1 MSVQSANRP
10 RKYTESVLRVV
21 VDSTLDWFESR
32 KWDALVE
39 SDPDATPFQT
49 REWAA
54 AWWRHYGRGKR
65 PFMLQAFDSDELV
78 GLYPL
83 FERQSAWRAIRPIGV
98 GPSDYLKPIAR
109 SGCHEPVADAFLRH
123 LASENALI
131 DLHQWPFDV
140 APDGAIEQA
149 TCLVVDLPPTF
160 DQYLSR
166 LSKSLR
172 YDAKRVG
179 RDSKLTLRDD
189 VDPAEAL
196 HILLDQHERRWKSRG
211 LPGAFV
217 GKARRFHQDW
227 AQVAHRNGWLR
238 LTVLESEGRPIGAIY
253 AMTMGKACYYYQAGF
268 DPAYKSV
275 SPGTVLVSHAISRAI
290 DEGVTKFDFCRGD
303 EPYKRRWKP
312 DHVVTNCRILLP
324 GPALGRVGAG
334 WNRLAWRVEHR
345 VRRRLEGGRLWPPR
359 AEKA

>member
-1 MSVQSANRP
+1 MSDRSTNRQ
-10 RKYTESVLRVV
+10 RKYTETVLRVA
-21 VDSTLDWFESR
+21 VDSTSEWFESR

-39 SDPDATPFQT
+39 SDSDATPFQT
-49 REWAA
+49 RDWAS
-54 AWWRHYGRGKR
+54 AWWRHYGKGKR
-65 PFMLQAFDSDELV
+65 PLFLQAYEGDELV
-78 GLYPL
+78 GLFPL

-109 SGCHEPVADAFLRH
+109 AGYQGAVAATFLEY
-123 LASENALI
+123 LDTQNALV
-131 DLHQWPFDV
+131 DLHQWPFEV
-140 APDGAIEQA
+140 APEGAIEQA
-149 TCLVVDLPPTF
+149 SCLVVDLPATF
-160 DQYLSR
+160 DQYLAR

-172 YDAKRVG
+172 YDAKRIG
-179 RDSKLTLRDD
+179 RDSKLVLRDD
-189 VDPAEAL
+189 VEPVEGL
-196 HILLDQHERRWKSRG
+196 RILLDQHERRWKSRG

-217 GKARRFHQDW
+217 GKARRFHEDW
-227 AQVAHRNGWLR
+227 AQIAHRNGWLR
-238 LTVLESEGRPIGAIY
+238 LTVLQSEGRAIGAIY
-253 AMTMGKACYYYQAGF
+253 AMTMGKTCYYYQAGF

-290 DEGVTKFDFCRGD
+290 REGVTKFDFCRGD

-312 DHVVTNCRILLP
+312 DHVLTNCRILLP

-334 WNRLAWRVEHR
+334 WNRLAWRVEHQ